1 MFVNHRTSFKSNKE
15 INQFPHGR
23 QKCEVASSTRSK
35 ISDGERDDCGS
46 CVDSRGGETKSA
58 GGELGKP
65 SSPWEVKSH
74 SHDKTTRLDQSS
86 TELQN

>member
-46 CVDSRGGETKSA
+46 CVDSQGR
-58 GGELGKP
+58 
-65 SSPWEVKSH
+65 
-74 SHDKTTRLDQSS
+74 
-86 TELQN
+86 